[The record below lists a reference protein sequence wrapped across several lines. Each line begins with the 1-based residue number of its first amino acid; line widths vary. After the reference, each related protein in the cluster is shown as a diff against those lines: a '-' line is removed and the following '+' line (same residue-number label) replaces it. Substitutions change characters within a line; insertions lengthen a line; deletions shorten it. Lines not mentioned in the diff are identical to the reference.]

1 MLSVCSGRVMLTSV
15 FIEVR
20 CLSRRSVAY
29 SSMAAMHCFGVS
41 LVYAQGCW
49 DLVIGMQNQC
59 TWCLAGL
66 SIVEY
71 HPPTVESVSFARASV
86 AACMSVSATGGI
98 GDRGG
103 ELMRSSMTVASSVM
117 SFGGR
122 PYT

>member
-1 MLSVCSGRVMLTSV
+1 MLSVCIGRVMLTSV
-15 FIEVR
+15 LMEVR

-29 SSMAAMHCFGVS
+29 SSMAAMHCCGVS

-59 TWCLAGL
+59 TWCLAGFATL
-66 SIVEY
+66 EY
-71 HPPTVESVSFARASV
+71 HPPTVASVSFAPASV
-86 AACMSVSATGGI
+86 AAMISVCATGGM

-103 ELMRSSMTVASSVM
+103 ELIRSSMALASSVM

-122 PYT
+122 P